1 MRFLK
6 IICIWI
12 ASLGY
17 TNGQSSIK
25 CSLSDMIT
33 RAFNI
38 NPLLQRSDLQIKDA
52 AANFQIQR
60 SIFDYNSFARLSSNS
75 SRDNLLEADPR
86 NLYLTNALKS
96 RAFDF
101 SSGLNKRLRS
111 GQLAE
116 VSLNYGYNSSNFPF
130 NNFNQN
136 VGPFLGNNFSTINY
150 SLTQPLLRG
159 KGRNIV
165 TISERT
171 SLLYL
176 ENAKKNNEF
185 ANSLQILQIGI
196 AYWNYYLASE
206 NLEIYTQ
213 NEARVRNVL
222 EITKELVKADKKPQS
237 DLILVNA
244 DLANQEKLTFLAE
257 QNLYQSKISL
267 GREVGLSNEESLLL
281 EVPSNQFP
289 TILESKYNIN
299 LVKERYIKTAKEKRA
314 DLRALGIIT
323 DAVEMQYKLAENN
336 MKPQLDI
343 SGFVFHGSVSTGA
356 GIGETFSSFT
366 NNQGNNFGLGA
377 RLTFTFPTNN
387 NLAKGNLAKSYIA
400 IKDQKVTIDNFN
412 RNIELNISIALN
424 NLHNSVLVVEKAKEA
439 LDNYKEAFLNEQ
451 EKFQTGLTTLL
462 NLILFQERLTSA
474 ELQYLA
480 AYQQFANSI
489 IVLRHETGTLVN
501 QENSGF
507 SVNINAFNTIP
518 NSEN

>member
-1 MRFLK
+1 M
-6 IICIWI
+6 
-12 ASLGY
+12 G
-17 TNGQSSIK
+17 
-25 CSLSDMIT
+25 
-33 RAFNI
+33 
-38 NPLLQRSDLQIKDA
+38 
-52 AANFQIQR
+52 
-60 SIFDYNSFARLSSNS
+60 
-75 SRDNLLEADPR
+75 
-86 NLYLTNALKS
+86 
-96 RAFDF
+96 
-101 SSGLNKRLRS
+101 
-111 GQLAE
+111 
-116 VSLNYGYNSSNFPF
+116 
-130 NNFNQN
+130 
-136 VGPFLGNNFSTINY
+136 
-150 SLTQPLLRG
+150 
-159 KGRNIV
+159 
-165 TISERT
+165 
-171 SLLYL
+171 
-176 ENAKKNNEF
+176 
-185 ANSLQILQIGI
+185 IL
-196 AYWNYYLASE
+196 
-206 NLEIYTQ
+206 
-213 NEARVRNVL
+213 
-222 EITKELVKADKKPQS
+222 
-237 DLILVNA
+237 
-244 DLANQEKLTFLAE
+244 
-257 QNLYQSKISL
+257 
-267 GREVGLSNEESLLL
+267 
-281 EVPSNQFP
+281 
-289 TILESKYNIN
+289 
-299 LVKERYIKTAKEKRA
+299 
-314 DLRALGIIT
+314 T

-400 IKDQKVTIDNFN
+400 IKDQKVNVENFN

-462 NLILFQERLTSA
+462 NLILFQERLTTA